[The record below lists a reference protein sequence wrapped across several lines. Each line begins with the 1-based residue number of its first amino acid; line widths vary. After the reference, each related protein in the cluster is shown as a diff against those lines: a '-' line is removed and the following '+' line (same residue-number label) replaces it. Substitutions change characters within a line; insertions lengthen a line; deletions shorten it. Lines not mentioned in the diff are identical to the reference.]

1 MSIIHDEPRSLR
13 EAGPGPAP
21 GTAGAPPLPFRRRL
35 WLALI
40 LGSLSAIGALS
51 IDMYLP
57 AMPGMSR
64 QLHAS
69 GPVIQLTLTVFVI
82 GLAVGQVLAG
92 PLSDMW
98 GRRRPLLAGMVL
110 YVAGSVW
117 CALAPGAGQLIAGRA
132 VQSLGAAAGA
142 VLARAIVRDLFEG
155 TAMTRFFS
163 TLMLVNGVAP
173 IVAPVIG
180 GQLLTVATWRA
191 VFAVLAGAGAVL
203 LLAVLFALP
212 ESLPAPRR
220 TPAHLRH
227 TARSLGGLARDWGYL
242 RYVLAAALMFAAVFA
257 YISGSSFVLQQ
268 AYGLSAQQFSLIF
281 AANGLGIMVFGQAS
295 GFLIG
300 RAVTERTLLRA
311 SLAAASFGGLGVLLS
326 VALGLPLP
334 LLLACLFVV
343 VSMLGVV
350 LPSATSLAMAAHGS
364 AAGAASSL
372 QGLLQFLVGGLAAS
386 AMGLAGQGTAVPM
399 GATMFSCA
407 TAALAIL
414 LIRRRQAGVT
424 PSARQVDAPGR

>member
-1 MSIIHDEPRSLR
+1 MIITHGGSQTRRAVS
-13 EAGPGPAP
+13 P
-21 GTAGAPPLPFRRRL
+21 GTAAAPRPLPAGRRL
-35 WLALI
+35 SLALI
-40 LGSLSAIGALS
+40 LGSLSALGAMS

-57 AMPGMSR
+57 AMPNMSR

-82 GLAVGQVLAG
+82 GLAAGQVLAG

-98 GRRRPLLAGMVL
+98 GRRRPLLAGMAL
-110 YVAGSVW
+110 YVTGSAW
-117 CALAPGAGQLIAGRA
+117 CALAPGAGQLIGARI

-173 IVAPVIG
+173 IAAPVIG

-191 VFAVLAGAGAVL
+191 LFAVLAGAGVAL
-203 LLAVLFALP
+203 LLAVAVALP
-212 ESLPAPRR
+212 ESLPVPRR
-220 TPAHLRH
+220 QPARLHR
-227 TARSLGGLARDWGYL
+227 TVRSLAGLASDWRYL
-242 RYVLAAALMFAAVFA
+242 QYVLAAALMFAAVFA

-268 AYGLSAQQFSLIF
+268 AYGLTAQQFSLVF
-281 AANGLGIMVFGQAS
+281 AANGLGIMFFGQVS
-295 GFLIG
+295 GYLVG
-300 RAVTERTLLRA
+300 RVATEHTLLRVSLTTA
-311 SLAAASFGGLGVLLS
+311 SLGAFGVLLCA
-326 VALGLPLP
+326 VLGLPLL
-334 LLLACLFVV
+334 LLLACLFTA

-350 LPSATSLAMAAHGS
+350 LPNATSLAMSGHSS

-386 AMGLAGQGTAVPM
+386 AMGLARQGTAIPM
-399 GATMFSCA
+399 AVTMFACA
-407 TAALAIL
+407 AAALVIL
-414 LIRRRQAGVT
+414 LIRRR
-424 PSARQVDAPGR
+424 

>member
-1 MSIIHDEPRSLR
+1 MAS
-13 EAGPGPAP
+13 
-21 GTAGAPPLPFRRRL
+21 GAANPLPFGRRL

-40 LGSLSAIGALS
+40 LGSLSAVGALS

-69 GPVIQLTLTVFVI
+69 GPVIQLTLTVFMI
-82 GLAVGQVLAG
+82 GLAAGQVLAG

-98 GRRRPLLAGMVL
+98 GRRRPLLAGMAL

-180 GQLLTVATWRA
+180 GQLLTVTTWRA
-191 VFAVLAGAGAVL
+191 VFAVLAAAGAAL
-203 LLAVLFALP
+203 LLAVMVGLP
-212 ESLPAPRR
+212 ESLPVPGRAPARR
-220 TPAHLRH
+220 RH
-227 TARSLGGLARDWGYL
+227 TARSLGTLARDWRYL

-268 AYGLSAQQFSLIF
+268 DYGLSAQQFSLIF

-300 RAVTERTLLRA
+300 RAATERTLLRA
-311 SLAAASFGGLGVLLS
+311 SLATASLGGLGVLLS
-326 VALGLPLP
+326 AALGLPLP
-334 LLLACLFVV
+334 LLLACLFIV
-343 VSMLGVV
+343 VSMLGIV
-350 LPSATSLAMAAHGS
+350 LPSATSLAMAGHGS

-386 AMGLAGQGTAVPM
+386 AMGLAPPGTAVPM
-399 GATMFSCA
+399 GATMFACA

-414 LIRRRQAGVT
+414 LIRR
-424 PSARQVDAPGR
+424 QVHAPNR

>member
-1 MSIIHDEPRSLR
+1 MSIIQER
-13 EAGPGPAP
+13 AP
-21 GTAGAPPLPFRRRL
+21 TLQMAAHGTAATVLPAGRRL

-40 LGSLSAIGALS
+40 LGSLSALGALS

-57 AMPGMSR
+57 AMPNMSR

-98 GRRRPLLAGMVL
+98 GRRRPLLAGMAL
-110 YVAGSVW
+110 YVAGSAW
-117 CALAPGAGQLIAGRA
+117 CALAPGAGQLIGARI

-163 TLMLVNGVAP
+163 ALMLVNGVAP
-173 IVAPVIG
+173 IAAPVIG

-191 VFAVLAGAGAVL
+191 VFAVLAGAGAAL
-203 LLAVLFALP
+203 LLAVAAALP

-220 TPAHLRH
+220 QPARLHQV
-227 TARSLGGLARDWGYL
+227 ARSLAGLARDRRYL
-242 RYVLAAALMFAAVFA
+242 QYVLAAALMFAATFA

-268 AYGLSAQQFSLIF
+268 DYGLTAQQFSLVF
-281 AANGLGIMVFGQAS
+281 AVNGLGIMLLGQAS
-295 GFLIG
+295 GYLVG
-300 RAVTERTLLRA
+300 RAATERTLLRV
-311 SLAAASFGGLGVLLS
+311 SLAAASLGGLGVLLCA
-326 VALGLPLP
+326 ALDLPLP

-350 LPSATSLAMAAHGS
+350 LPNATSLAMSAHGS

-399 GATMFSCA
+399 AATMFACA
-407 TAALAIL
+407 AAALAIL
-414 LIRRRQAGVT
+414 LTRRH
-424 PSARQVDAPGR
+424 